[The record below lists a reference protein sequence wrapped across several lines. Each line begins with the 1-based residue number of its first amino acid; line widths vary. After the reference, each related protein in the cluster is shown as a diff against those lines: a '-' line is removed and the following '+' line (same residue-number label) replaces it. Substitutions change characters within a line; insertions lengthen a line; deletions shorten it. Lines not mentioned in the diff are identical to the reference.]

1 MFCLEIPK
9 LPFGWQPCYFRHLP
23 CFIHISSVQAAK
35 LKSSR
40 PDVFDPSD
48 VLMRSLTLQSLFS
61 TSLSPVSFS
70 PDDWAPSVSTTL
82 GYDISIRGVYPFKP
96 GSMAWLWV
104 EAGCSHH
111 HVRLNGPACES
122 FLPVSCSLLP
132 VLRVSSSPSLS
143 DCCSCGAEPPAV
155 TMPEGQPASF
165 PCQKKKKKQKRRAKI
180 NSSLNKFVKAASK
193 GVQHLLWH
201 SCQSDATLRMWRVT
215 WQITRTSV
223 EEEGVAFV
231 LALIDRLVM
240 ARWCTNH
247 NANQWGWWCW
257 GGGVWLSKLSGAGYC
272 AWYQRGVITMK
283 GRDGELEKKVREGL
297 KSRHRP
303 EEGMSSSS
311 CPLLAV

>member
-9 LPFGWQPCYFRHLP
+9 LPFGWQPCYFRRLP
-23 CFIHISSVQAAK
+23 CLIHISSVHAAK

-82 GYDISIRGVYPFKP
+82 GYNISIRGVYPFKP
-96 GSMAWLWV
+96 SSMAWLWG

-155 TMPEGQPASF
+155 TMLEGQPASF
-165 PCQKKKKKQKRRAKI
+165 PCQKKSRK
-180 NSSLNKFVKAASK
+180 
-193 GVQHLLWH
+193 
-201 SCQSDATLRMWRVT
+201 
-215 WQITRTSV
+215 
-223 EEEGVAFV
+223 EE
-231 LALIDRLVM
+231 
-240 ARWCTNH
+240 W
-247 NANQWGWWCW
+247 
-257 GGGVWLSKLSGAGYC
+257 
-272 AWYQRGVITMK
+272 
-283 GRDGELEKKVREGL
+283 
-297 KSRHRP
+297 KSIPH
-303 EEGMSSSS
+303 
-311 CPLLAV
+311 